1 MARPGANS
9 ERGGVVRECILLNGL
24 TNIARLMAAAASPRD
39 TSQIQITRDNDWY
52 FLVVALSV
60 DRNFIQLGM
69 AQLVVTA
76 AL

>member
-1 MARPGANS
+1 
-9 ERGGVVRECILLNGL
+9 
-24 TNIARLMAAAASPRD
+24 MAAAASPRD